1 MKITRNRPGKRKR
14 PPAKPRYSGGQI
26 VGRFSILKILG
37 RMEFPGGVGRK
48 DTCWLYL
55 TICRR
60 CGNRLELSQVRLRE
74 QERTEKTCCPVCLEQ
89 AKRTKATLRNSS
101 GITLERESEHIQR
114 VNSYMALWPVPSSV
128 WEQQR

>member
-89 AKRTKATLRNSS
+89 ATLRNSS
-101 GITLERESEHIQR
+101 GISLERESEYIQR

>member
-48 DTCWLYL
+48 DTCWVYAVL
-55 TICRR
+55 CCR
-60 CGNRLELSQVRLRE
+60 CGEQAEFGQVRLRE
-74 QERTEKTCCPVCLEQ
+74 QERTGKCFCPVCLEQ
-89 AKRTKATLRNSS
+89 EKKRPSPSKGRDRLNAAV
-101 GITLERESEHIQR
+101 EAEHIQR
-114 VNSYMALWPVPSSV
+114 ANRFLGLWPVPPSV
-128 WEQQR
+128 RKAAR